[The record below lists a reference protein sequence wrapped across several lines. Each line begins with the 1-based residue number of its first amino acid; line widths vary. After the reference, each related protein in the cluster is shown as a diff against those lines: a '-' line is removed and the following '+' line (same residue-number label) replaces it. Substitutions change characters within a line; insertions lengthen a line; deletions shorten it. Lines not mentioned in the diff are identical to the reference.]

1 MKVEGKFALAT
12 VTTENYVQWSMVMI
26 HSFLKSNPWFTGDIV
41 IISNDLSEKSL
52 YDLNIFPGIIIEKP
66 SEILNQQ
73 LEQLCAEMPNF
84 SKLINRF
91 LSIEVFRLKQYDKV
105 LFLDSDMLV
114 VKDVAELFRLPD
126 SIYASLEW
134 FSGKGRRM
142 SDFEIANSADDHGEF
157 IKQPI
162 NSGFLMLSKGLF
174 VEGLYEDLVNFIQP
188 DHWKNTTI
196 RLTDQLIINK
206 FFNNKITII
215 DARYNYRPKN
225 AEGIYRKEKI
235 RLEDAKI
242 VHFLLKAKPWNLNEV
257 FKTASQKL
265 EMLKAFELWY
275 EWYFDFLTWFH
286 LQQKIKYFTSNSA

>member
-1 MKVEGKFALAT
+1 MNPKGKFALAT
-12 VTTENYVQWSMVMI
+12 VTTENYLQWSMVMI
-26 HSFLKSNPWFTGDIV
+26 HSFLKSNPWFKGDIV

-52 YDLNIFPGIIIEKP
+52 SDLTVFPGIIIAEP
-66 SEILNQQ
+66 SEILTQR
-73 LEQLCAEMPNF
+73 LAQLCAEMPTF

-91 LSIEVFRLKQYDKV
+91 LSIEVFRLDQYDKI

-114 VKDVAELFRLPD
+114 IKNVEVLFRLPD
-126 SIYASLEW
+126 PIYASLEW

-142 SDFEIANSADDHGEF
+142 SDFEVVNSAGDHGEF

-162 NSGFLMLSKGLF
+162 NSGFLMLSKSLF
-174 VEGLYEDLVNFIQP
+174 TEALYEELVHFIHP
-188 DHWKNTTI
+188 GHWKNTTT

-206 FFNNKITII
+206 FFNDKITII

-235 RLEDAKI
+235 RLDDAKI
-242 VHFLLKAKPWNLNEV
+242 VHFMLKAKPWNLKEV

-286 LQQKIKYFTSNSA
+286 LQQKINYLTSNRT

>member
-1 MKVEGKFALAT
+1 MNPRGKFALAT

-41 IISNDLSEKSL
+41 IISNDLSERSL
-52 YDLNIFPGIIIEKP
+52 SDLTVFPGIIIEKP
-66 SEILNQQ
+66 SEILNQR
-73 LEQLCAEMPNF
+73 LEQLCAEMPAF

-91 LSIEVFRLKQYDKV
+91 LSIEVFRLKQYDKI

-114 VKDVAELFRLPD
+114 IKDVEELFRLPD
-126 SIYASLEW
+126 PIYASLEW
-134 FSGKGRRM
+134 FSGKGRRL
-142 SDFEIANSADDHGEF
+142 SDFEIVNLAEDNGEF
-157 IKQPI
+157 IKQPV

-174 VEGLYEDLVNFIQP
+174 VERLYEDLVNFIQP
-188 DHWKNTTI
+188 GHWKNTTT

-225 AEGIYRKEKI
+225 AEGIGRKEKI
-235 RLEDAKI
+235 QLEDAKI
-242 VHFLLKAKPWNLNEV
+242 VHFMLKAKPWNLKEV
-257 FKTASQKL
+257 LKNATRKL
-265 EMLKAFELWY
+265 EMLKAFGLWY

-286 LQQKIKYFTSNSA
+286 LQQKINYLTSNSA